1 MKNNLSVRAFV
12 LSTLFAIFACS
23 ICAGGNIGR
32 AKTAEL
38 KVKSVKINGYVGG
51 RIDDCISHRV
61 MEQDV
66 DALVEPF
73 RHRTETWRWQ
83 SEFWGKWTLGAIETY
98 RYTGNAA
105 LYEKIAASV
114 GQIIETQSPDGYIG
128 NYAPE
133 AQLKDWDIWGRKY
146 TMLGLL
152 SWYELS
158 GDTRALSAASRVADH
173 LISQL
178 KSKNAKIVK
187 CGLYRGMA
195 SSSVLEPI
203 MKLYNISGDK
213 RYLDF
218 ATDIVSQWE
227 SPDGPKLVSRSDVPV
242 ALRFPHPDTKW
253 FSYEN
258 GAKAYEMMSCYEG
271 LLEYYKVTGNEA
283 YYEAVRKSVSHI
295 IEEEIN
301 IAGSGSSI
309 ECWYGGKALQTVPT
323 YHTME
328 TCVGFTWMQLC
339 SRLLKFC
346 GDSRYAD
353 QIEKTFYNAI
363 LGSMKCDGSQIAK
376 YTPLEGWRVEGEKQC
391 HMNINCCNANG
402 PRAFAMIPALAYLT
416 EGDCLK
422 INHYGDS
429 EAEISL
435 DKRNSMSI
443 KVCGNYPVSG
453 NISIELSPAKPAEFT
468 LALRIPQWSKTTTA
482 KLISGSD
489 TLNISLDNLP
499 AGEYAK
505 VDRKWKKGDRIEL
518 SLDLTP
524 HLLELNGHQ
533 AVVRGPIVLA
543 RDSRFND
550 GFVDECVVI
559 QSSEDGSVALTPA
572 EGNDF
577 AWMSFTA
584 PMVAGADLEGNGKPR
599 QIHLCDF
606 ASAGNTWDKST
617 RYKVWLPKTLN
628 VMKGEYRAYNDAPQ
642 D

>member
-1 MKNNLSVRAFV
+1 MKNNLGVQAFV
-12 LSTLFAIFACS
+12 LGALLTVFACP
-23 ICAGGNIGR
+23 ICAGGNISH

-51 RIDDCISHRV
+51 RIDDCILHRV
-61 MEQDV
+61 MGQDV
-66 DALVEPF
+66 DELVEPF
-73 RHRTETWRWQ
+73 RHRNETWRWQ
-83 SEFWGKWTLGAIETY
+83 SEFWGKWTLGALETY
-98 RYTGNAA
+98 RYTGDTK

-114 GQIIETQSPDGYIG
+114 GHIIETRSPDGYIG

-133 AQLKDWDIWGRKY
+133 SQLREWDIWGRKY

-152 SWYELS
+152 GWYELS
-158 GDTRALSAASRVADH
+158 GDSQALAAASGVADH

-203 MKLYNISGDK
+203 MKLYNITGNK

-218 ATDIVSQWE
+218 ATDIVTQWE
-227 SPDGPKLVSRSDVPV
+227 TQDGPKLVSRSDIPV
-242 ALRFPHPDTKW
+242 ALRFPHPQTKW

-283 YYEAVRKSVSHI
+283 YYEAVLKSVSHI

-309 ECWYGGKALQTVPT
+309 ECWYGGKSLQTIPT

-402 PRAFAMIPALAYLT
+402 PRAFAMIPALAYIT

-429 EAEISL
+429 EADISL
-435 DKRNSMSI
+435 DKRNSMGISLH
-443 KVCGNYPVSG
+443 GNYPVSG

-482 KLISGSD
+482 SVISGTD
-489 TLNISLDNLP
+489 TLKISLDNLS

-505 VDRKWKKGDRIEL
+505 VAL
-518 SLDLTP
+518 NSQLNY
-524 HLLELNGHQ
+524 LL
-533 AVVRGPIVLA
+533 
-543 RDSRFND
+543 
-550 GFVDECVVI
+550 
-559 QSSEDGSVALTPA
+559 
-572 EGNDF
+572 
-577 AWMSFTA
+577 
-584 PMVAGADLEGNGKPR
+584 
-599 QIHLCDF
+599 
-606 ASAGNTWDKST
+606 
-617 RYKVWLPKTLN
+617 
-628 VMKGEYRAYNDAPQ
+628 
-642 D
+642 

>member
-1 MKNNLSVRAFV
+1 MKNNLGIQAFV
-12 LSTLFAIFACS
+12 LGALLTVFACP
-23 ICAGGNIGR
+23 ICAEGNISH

-51 RIDDCISHRV
+51 RIDDCILHRV
-61 MEQDV
+61 MGQDV
-66 DALVEPF
+66 DELVEPF
-73 RHRTETWRWQ
+73 RHRNETWRWQ
-83 SEFWGKWTLGAIETY
+83 SEFWGKWTLGALETY
-98 RYTGNAA
+98 RYTGDAK

-114 GQIIETQSPDGYIG
+114 GHIIETQSPDGYIG

-133 AQLKDWDIWGRKY
+133 SQLREWDIWGRKY

-152 SWYELS
+152 GWYELS
-158 GDTRALSAASRVADH
+158 GDSQALAAASGVADH

-203 MKLYNISGDK
+203 MKLYNITGNK

-218 ATDIVSQWE
+218 ATDIVTQWE
-227 SPDGPKLVSRSDVPV
+227 TQGGPKLVGRSDIPV
-242 ALRFPHPDTKW
+242 ALRFPHPQTKW

-283 YYEAVRKSVSHI
+283 YYEAVLKSVSHI

-309 ECWYGGKALQTVPT
+309 ECWYGGKSLQTIPT

-402 PRAFAMIPALAYLT
+402 PRAFAMIPALAYIT

-435 DKRNSMSI
+435 DKRNSMGISLH
-443 KVCGNYPVSG
+443 GNYPVSG
-453 NISIELSPAKPAEFT
+453 NISIELSPAKPA
-468 LALRIPQWSKTTTA
+468 
-482 KLISGSD
+482 
-489 TLNISLDNLP
+489 
-499 AGEYAK
+499 
-505 VDRKWKKGDRIEL
+505 
-518 SLDLTP
+518 
-524 HLLELNGHQ
+524 
-533 AVVRGPIVLA
+533 
-543 RDSRFND
+543 
-550 GFVDECVVI
+550 
-559 QSSEDGSVALTPA
+559 
-572 EGNDF
+572 
-577 AWMSFTA
+577 
-584 PMVAGADLEGNGKPR
+584 
-599 QIHLCDF
+599 
-606 ASAGNTWDKST
+606 
-617 RYKVWLPKTLN
+617 
-628 VMKGEYRAYNDAPQ
+628 
-642 D
+642 